1 MKCPKCGEELTVKVG
16 SKVHCE
22 KCSVHSNM
30 TSVAT
35 VRCDKCG
42 HIFQTSVE
50 SKNIF
55 SVKKDK
61 V

>member
-1 MKCPKCGEELTVKVG
+1 MKCPKCDEELTVKVG

-22 KCSVHSNM
+22 KCSVLSDM

-35 VRCDKCG
+35 VRCEKCG
-42 HIFQTSVE
+42 HIFQIAVQ

-61 V
+61 I